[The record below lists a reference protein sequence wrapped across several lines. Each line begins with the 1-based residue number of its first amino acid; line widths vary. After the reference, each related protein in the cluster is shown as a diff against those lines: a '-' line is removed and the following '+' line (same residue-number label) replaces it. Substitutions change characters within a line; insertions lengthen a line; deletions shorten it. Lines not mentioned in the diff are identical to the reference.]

1 MLAPKDYLTAVE
13 GRSPKIPVDPLYHV
27 LRSGLSVPV
36 EFIALIPLPLLGASW
51 SAAKLPRFE
60 DYPVSKMYKGKVKA
74 PVFGRERGQARCFTD
89 PEGYVTEQ
97 VNFAGHFII
106 ESCTCGSGCHS
117 LFMWDVMTGKF
128 YSLHPPGIIQLGPFG
143 AEGPATS
150 LTYKGEQ
157 FRKDSSLL
165 IVDGCVEDTC
175 DCATRYYAWNRTQF
189 KLISRQPVHMP
200 PNCTK

>member
-1 MLAPKDYLTAVE
+1 MCFRLIAFLLMPVLGHGQTATQP
-13 GRSPKIPVDPLYHV
+13 S
-27 LRSGLSVPV
+27 
-36 EFIALIPLPLLGASW
+36 
-51 SAAKLPRFE
+51 FE
-60 DYPVSKMYKGKVKA
+60 DYPVSKIYRGRVKRPA
-74 PVFGRERGQARCFTD
+74 FGHIEGRCFTD
-89 PEGYVTEQ
+89 PDLYASEQ

-106 ESCTCGSGCHS
+106 DSCTCGSGCHS

-128 YSLHPPGIIQLGPFG
+128 YSLLPPGIIQVGPFG

-175 DCATRYYAWNRTQF
+175 DCATRYYVWKGTRF
-189 KLISRQPVHMP
+189 KMISRQRVPMP
-200 PNCTK
+200 LKCTE